1 MENYL
6 SDKKKSIIKKNC
18 KLGKVTHENQ
28 LLGSSVPCLYKT
40 VTDGISY
47 NFSETISIIMARNKG
62 TARKQIIKD

>member
-1 MENYL
+1 
-6 SDKKKSIIKKNC
+6 
-18 KLGKVTHENQ
+18 VTHENQ